1 MNEARNSSMHGLF
14 LRAVELLSE
23 FNREK
28 YENAFKDFFAQ
39 QKSLLDE
46 LLQICKEDKTEEII
60 SVIPDFAKQNLDKLQ
75 SKADKMT
82 RQTEYNM
89 AMAVYVF
96 PLFVYQ
102 REPQMEQLAKDIAQ
116 YWNRIMSQSV
126 KVSEYETVSGGF
138 KRRLC
143 YITTA
148 VCESLGKTDECYE
161 LNLLRNYR
169 DGYLLEECGERA
181 RVREYY
187 SVAPTIVKR
196 IDRMEN
202 AKEIYKN
209 IWDTYLSSCISC
221 IEEGR
226 KQECEEIY
234 SDMVKALEKEYLYS

>member
-1 MNEARNSSMHGLF
+1 MNEALKGNIHEVF

-23 FNREK
+23 FKREK

-46 LLQICKEDKTEEII
+46 LLQICKEDKADEIV
-60 SVIPDFAKQNLDKLQ
+60 SVIPDFAKKNLDKLQ
-75 SKADKMT
+75 SKAERMT

-89 AMAVYVF
+89 AMAVYIF
-96 PLFVYQ
+96 PLFTYP
-102 REPQMEQLAKDIAQ
+102 REPKLEQLAKEIAN
-116 YWNRIMSQSV
+116 YWNRIMGQSV

-169 DGYLLEECGERA
+169 DGYLLEECGEGA

-196 IDRMEN
+196 INRMEN

-209 IWDTYLSSCISC
+209 IWDTYLSACISC